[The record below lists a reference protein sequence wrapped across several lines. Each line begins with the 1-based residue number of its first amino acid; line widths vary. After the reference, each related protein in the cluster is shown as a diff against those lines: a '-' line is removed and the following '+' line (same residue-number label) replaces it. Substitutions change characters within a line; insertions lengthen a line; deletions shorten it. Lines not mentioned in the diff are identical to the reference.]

1 MASPTITALTILL
14 LFQQGKCDL
23 CDICR
28 RKRDSA
34 VRLPYNQRWYFDASS
49 FLCQPFNF
57 CDDEITERMKSRKS
71 KAEINCGGVDCFE
84 WLYESLKKRQAQESD
99 LPKVMLSH
107 HQYQV
112 HQETTPSSVSK
123 QPVFTE
129 AARHSE
135 ATTTTLRSS
144 TVTARAI
151 LKEPATS
158 QDDAEAEAPYEFGLS
173 KPEAIHV
180 PLVPKHSPHHK
191 PEVCMLTPDRGRR
204 WPCSQRWYYEP
215 HENACKTFTFC
226 GQKGNKNN
234 FLANHTCYEQ
244 CYDGSRRT

>member
-1 MASPTITALTILL
+1 MGSPTITVLTILL
-14 LFQQGKCDL
+14 LFEHGKCDL

-34 VRLPYNQRWYFDASS
+34 VRLPYNQRWYFDAST

-57 CDDEITERMKSRKS
+57 CDDEITERMKGRRS

-112 HQETTPSSVSK
+112 HQETTASSASK

-135 ATTTTLRSS
+135 ATTTLRSS
-144 TVTARAI
+144 TVTVRTI

-158 QDDAEAEAPYEFGLS
+158 QDDMLNEAEAPYDFGLS

-191 PEVCMLTPDRGRR
+191 PEVCMLNARPRPSLAVLPALVLRAARERLQDVHLLRSERKQEQLPHQRDLLRAVPR
-204 WPCSQRWYYEP
+204 W
-215 HENACKTFTFC
+215 
-226 GQKGNKNN
+226 
-234 FLANHTCYEQ
+234 
-244 CYDGSRRT
+244 

>member
-14 LFQQGKCDL
+14 LFEQGKCDL

-112 HQETTPSSVSK
+112 HQETTQTSVSK

-135 ATTTTLRSS
+135 ATTTLRSS

-180 PLVPKHSPHHK
+180 PL
-191 PEVCMLTPDRGRR
+191 D
-204 WPCSQRWYYEP
+204 
-215 HENACKTFTFC
+215 
-226 GQKGNKNN
+226 
-234 FLANHTCYEQ
+234 
-244 CYDGSRRT
+244 